1 MKEDYFH
8 LKGDPRNVGSESVI
22 LDTSDLGKAPSSLAT
37 APTGNFVLEASQHRQ
52 KHHKLIGEKLEE
64 KNPGLHGRFY
74 VCLG

>member
-22 LDTSDLGKAPSSLAT
+22 PDTPDLDKAPSSLAT
-37 APTGNFVLEASQHRQ
+37 PPTENFVLEASQHRR
-52 KHHKLIGEKLEE
+52 KHHKLINEKHKE
-64 KNPGLHGRFY
+64 KNPGLHGHFY